1 MIPTVK
7 RGQFEQWSESQI
19 GLKPGLIYRYM
30 FNISHFVAQIVTCEQ
45 SLIKLF
51 EFSETLNGI
60 QVPLKITV
68 YRPQACN
75 FIKKETLTQVFSCEF
90 CEILIAP
97 FLQNTFAHVLLSPRL
112 RCNMIKVTT
121 FTLKIFRTTSFC
133 VQEKR
138 I

>member
-1 MIPTVK
+1 MISTVK

-19 GLKPGLIYRYM
+19 GLKPGLICRYM
-30 FNISHFVAQIVTCEQ
+30 FNISHFAAQIVTCEQ

-51 EFSETLNGI
+51 EFSETMNAI

-75 FIKKETLTQVFSCEF
+75 FIKKETLTQVLSCEF
-90 CEILIAP
+90 CEIS
-97 FLQNTFAHVLLSPRL
+97 NSTFFTEHFCSSFVIPRL
-112 RCNMIKVTT
+112 RCNMIKVNT

-133 VQEKR
+133 VQKKR